1 MIATTEVTVIAV
13 AVIWG
18 NGFRRI
24 ISADILAG
32 MVAVLCR
39 FVPIAVVVNVRIVAF
54 VDVAV
59 TVDIRSSNCL
69 TVGLGI
75 QGRAVIIALAVC
87 GVLGNWTVVVAI
99 SVSVVTANTTAFGL
113 PIHGRFCAVAL
124 AVNRMERTVKL
135 PIVTEF
141 AGLACD
147 AGLRE
152 NPADIGARCG
162 RVGRANAMV
171 ALRLYEIATL
181 RAEVNGSVVVA
192 RFVCRSVASGEFRAL
207 FLGINFGP
215 EHIHKRFIH
224 SFIHSFIKSF
234 SRSISHPSISRH
246 IVVPKWQNH
255 LKVGA
260 DKPKLKVKMQ
270 LVKSVSIR

>member
-39 FVPIAVVVNVRIVAF
+39 FVPEAVTVNVRIVAF

-75 QGRAVIIALAVC
+75 QERAVIIALAVG
-87 GVLGNWTVVVAI
+87 GVLGFWAIVVAI
-99 SVSVVTANTTAFGL
+99 SVSVVAANSIAFSL

-135 PIVTEF
+135 PIVAEF

-152 NPADIGARCG
+152 NSADVSARSG
-162 RVGRANAMV
+162 RVGRVDALV
-171 ALRLYEIATL
+171 ALHLDEIATFG
-181 RAEVNGSVVVA
+181 AEMNGSVVVA
-192 RFVCRSVASGEFRAL
+192 RFVCRSVASGEF
-207 FLGINFGP
+207 
-215 EHIHKRFIH
+215 
-224 SFIHSFIKSF
+224 
-234 SRSISHPSISRH
+234 
-246 IVVPKWQNH
+246 
-255 LKVGA
+255 
-260 DKPKLKVKMQ
+260 
-270 LVKSVSIR
+270 